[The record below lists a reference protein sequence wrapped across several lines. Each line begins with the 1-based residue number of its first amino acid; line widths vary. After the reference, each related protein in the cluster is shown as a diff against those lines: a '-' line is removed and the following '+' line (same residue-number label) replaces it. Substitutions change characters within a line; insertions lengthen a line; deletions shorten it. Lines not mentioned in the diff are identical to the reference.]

1 VAVQLAGRMA
11 ITPNGATDGDERVG
25 AGGRQA
31 RFVTRNDYQLTVIG
45 QRGRKESLGGPRRGA
60 GLLQL
65 FLRAASADGS
75 PRLANVLKELMVA
88 GDGELRLKVA
98 ARRHG

>member
-1 VAVQLAGRMA
+1 MAVQLAGRMA
-11 ITPNGATDGDERVG
+11 ITPNGAADGDKRVG

-31 RFVTRNDYQLTVIG
+31 RFVPRNDHQLTVIN
-45 QRGRKESLGGPRRGA
+45 QRGRKESLGRPRRGA

-65 FLRAASADGS
+65 FLRAAPADGS
-75 PRLANVLKELMVA
+75 PRLANVLEELMVA